1 MCLNLYKTI
10 PDMKPYAP
18 LRTIPLIP
26 GSGGA
31 CGLTFRGFARP
42 FFNKMR
48 RLQRSAGAVAVATR
62 ALAAED

>member
-1 MCLNLYKTI
+1 
-10 PDMKPYAP
+10 MKPYAP